1 MKLRYAYKRYIYKYL
16 LKSETNISPLLLNT
30 SLRLHVL
37 LIMSLCFIVA
47 LLLQIVL
54 SIKAKIL
61 WNVLQ
66 YLFKQ
71 KYQQVKDH
79 DHKNSKGNEIQ
90 SLYLPHSSLNLR
102 IFLLNPE

>member
-1 MKLRYAYKRYIYKYL
+1 MKLRYAYNPKEIYTKDL

-30 SLRLHVL
+30 SLWLHVL

-79 DHKNSKGNEIQ
+79 DHKTQYRK
-90 SLYLPHSSLNLR
+90 
-102 IFLLNPE
+102 